1 MTEKTIKI
9 LGVQFA
15 ANPDYKFGDP
25 ETPEMWMR
33 TINLLTELRD
43 RKPRVVLK
51 AEPTN
56 AQDEKAVMARAMGRK
71 IGYVNR
77 DQRDEVRQL
86 LRLSKRGMLGAEVG
100 EVIVGNHGYLYITLQ
115 CEETATTD
123 WQEAGFNWQGW
134 KTDIPLVLPT
144 EELNAEEEAAFVL
157 EEDLLP
163 RLNEVDIEELQ
174 EYLNI
179 WMEGSRHDMSQETCR
194 QRQQYIRQLAESDSS
209 EVRMMA
215 QELEHQGACMCNRHR
230 MEERV
235 MEWWPQLVDS
245 DVAESMWIRWRDYTN
260 GQLWGGLRLIDE
272 KLRQLP
278 GNLYESIGHMETVFS
293 QLYYLNIPRE
303 TLNSILALLVL
314 RVKTCHELGIEM
326 RPMIESEFGSDKV
339 VEECDETF
347 TESSIYLN
355 KTKGQ
360 KIDLIRV
367 LNAMFEMGCFKGK
380 DGAKLT
386 KKDFFTE
393 MGCIL
398 HIDLSDYDKD
408 LSRSMSDSTKLD
420 KHLKVFEDMKQKM
433 IEIWNSR

>member
-1 MTEKTIKI
+1 MTTKTIKI

-25 ETPEMWMR
+25 ETEEMWMR
-33 TINLLTELRD
+33 TITLLTELRD

-56 AQDEKAVMARAMGRK
+56 PHDEKAVMARAMGQK

-86 LRLSKRGMLGAEVG
+86 LRLSKRGMLGAEVD
-100 EVIVGNHGYLYITLQ
+100 EVVIGNHGYLYITLQ

-134 KTDIPLVLPT
+134 HTDIPLVLPT

-157 EEDLLP
+157 EEELLP
-163 RLNEVDIEELQ
+163 RLNEVDINELQ

-179 WMEGSRHDMSQETCR
+179 WMENSRHDMSQEACW
-194 QRQQYIRQLAESDSS
+194 QRQQYIRQLAESDRS

-235 MEWWPQLVDS
+235 MEWWPRLVDS
-245 DVAESMWIRWRDYTN
+245 DEADNMWIRWRQQTN
-260 GQLWGGLRLIDE
+260 GQLWEGLRQIDE
-272 KLRQLP
+272 KLRLLP
-278 GNLYESIGHMETVFS
+278 GNLYESIGQMETVFS

-393 MGCIL
+393 MGGIL

>member
-1 MTEKTIKI
+1 ME
-9 LGVQFA
+9 
-15 ANPDYKFGDP
+15 N
-25 ETPEMWMR
+25 
-33 TINLLTELRD
+33 
-43 RKPRVVLK
+43 
-51 AEPTN
+51 
-56 AQDEKAVMARAMGRK
+56 
-71 IGYVNR
+71 
-77 DQRDEVRQL
+77 
-86 LRLSKRGMLGAEVG
+86 
-100 EVIVGNHGYLYITLQ
+100 GYL
-115 CEETATTD
+115 
-123 WQEAGFNWQGW
+123 
-134 KTDIPLVLPT
+134 
-144 EELNAEEEAAFVL
+144 VL

-215 QELEHQGACMCNRHR
+215 QELEHQGASMCSRHR

-235 MEWWPQLVDS
+235 MEWWPQLVGS
-245 DVAESMWIRWRDYTN
+245 DVADSMWIRWRDYTN

-278 GNLYESIGHMETVFS
+278 GNLYESIGQMETVFS
-293 QLYYLNIPRE
+293 HLYYLNIPRE

-355 KTKGQ
+355 KAKGQ